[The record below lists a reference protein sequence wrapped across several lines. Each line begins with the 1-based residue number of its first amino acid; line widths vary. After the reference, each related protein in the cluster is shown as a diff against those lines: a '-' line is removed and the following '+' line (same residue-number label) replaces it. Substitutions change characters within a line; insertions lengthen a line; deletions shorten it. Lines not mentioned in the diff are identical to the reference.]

1 MARIVGLDLGTH
13 AVKAVLLETT
23 LRGFQVKSYAAV
35 PVSTDGTDRL
45 TRIDEA
51 LTQLQQTTPLQ
62 ADSVV
67 VALPGVSMATHAL
80 MLPFSEMKKVEAALS
95 GEIADALPFDLE
107 EAVYDYQANEIRTN
121 ETKSAQVLV
130 GVVKKDEL
138 GNLLTMLK
146 KHKLDPRVVTH
157 PGLTYQNILATLI
170 PPESDESVAIIDLG
184 HERCSL
190 AIGRAGGPVDFAR
203 TFWGG
208 GLALTKALAAEFQI
222 PFAEAQSWKESHGAL
237 GTEVVGPDAE
247 RAAAAFMRA
256 LQPVVRELRAT
267 LKSYTA
273 KWRRPVSKLLICGG
287 TAKLLGVAGQLERD
301 LSIPTTA
308 VSLPE
313 DAQGVFG
320 LQVGVEACQ
329 AWALA
334 LRGQATGAKS
344 PRFNLRRGEFSFKTD
359 FDFAKDKLGQL
370 IAFAGVLLLLL
381 VVSGVA
387 RNSILERREKQIDR
401 MLCDITTRIIGKCEQ
416 DFRVA
421 LSLLEGKEST
431 AAGVPKRSAVT
442 FLTAVSQRIPSD
454 SPVTLER
461 ITVDMDRIE
470 LVCQA
475 PSIKHMEDMISALK
489 THECFKEI
497 SEGKVEKSKD
507 GAKVGFRLDVKVE
520 CPDDVSGQG

>member
-1 MARIVGLDLGTH
+1 
-13 AVKAVLLETT
+13 
-23 LRGFQVKSYAAV
+23 
-35 PVSTDGTDRL
+35 
-45 TRIDEA
+45 
-51 LTQLQQTTPLQ
+51 
-62 ADSVV
+62 
-67 VALPGVSMATHAL
+67 
-80 MLPFSEMKKVEAALS
+80 
-95 GEIADALPFDLE
+95 
-107 EAVYDYQANEIRTN
+107 
-121 ETKSAQVLV
+121 
-130 GVVKKDEL
+130 
-138 GNLLTMLK
+138 
-146 KHKLDPRVVTH
+146 
-157 PGLTYQNILATLI
+157 
-170 PPESDESVAIIDLG
+170 
-184 HERCSL
+184 
-190 AIGRAGGPVDFAR
+190 
-203 TFWGG
+203 
-208 GLALTKALAAEFQI
+208 
-222 PFAEAQSWKESHGAL
+222 
-237 GTEVVGPDAE
+237 
-247 RAAAAFMRA
+247 
-256 LQPVVRELRAT
+256 
-267 LKSYTA
+267 
-273 KWRRPVSKLLICGG
+273 
-287 TAKLLGVAGQLERD
+287 
-301 LSIPTTA
+301 
-308 VSLPE
+308 
-313 DAQGVFG
+313 
-320 LQVGVEACQ
+320 
-329 AWALA
+329 
-334 LRGQATGAKS
+334 
-344 PRFNLRRGEFSFKTD
+344 LRRGEFSFKTD